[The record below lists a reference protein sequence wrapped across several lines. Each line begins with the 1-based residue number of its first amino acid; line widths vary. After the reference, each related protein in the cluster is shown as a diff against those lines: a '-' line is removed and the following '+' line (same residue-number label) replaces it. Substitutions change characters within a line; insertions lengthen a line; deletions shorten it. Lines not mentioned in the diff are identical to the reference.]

1 MKYSFHLLLCFSL
14 FFSSF
19 SFGQSY
25 QQHWKAIDS
34 LEKKGLPES
43 ALSHIRIIR
52 SKSTKEKNSI
62 EYIKASIYWLKF
74 AQQVYDDSLV
84 TQILAIQKE
93 MVSAPEPQKQITQSY
108 LAEFYQLFSQANQ
121 WQFGSRTKVQTQ
133 DNPDFSTWDLQSIK
147 DQAKLL
153 YSQSLQNPPLLL
165 QSKAIDFQGILTK
178 EVNTAKLAPT
188 LFDVLANRY
197 VDYLG
202 EEFTGLEQMEASRL
216 EQYHQAVFQPGS
228 AFLKTS
234 LPSTDTSSSYLQ
246 VYSVFQTWLKL
257 YVSNREVFADVDLRR
272 LNWFKARQSAN
283 EAIKLR
289 YESAL
294 IAFLKEYEDLPIFAE
309 ISSNLATSYRQNSQS
324 FYTKRGIQTGKE
336 DSESL
341 LKARKVCQD
350 AIAKFPEALMTPLC
364 KLFLQDIEA
373 PSYSYQ
379 VEEMVLPET
388 PVLLNFTYKNLD
400 VKGNPGKLFGRL
412 VQVPNSDLK
421 RIMGAGGYYSDEIKK
436 AIVKLPSLKELSWTF
451 PGETDL
457 VSHSAEVMLP
467 ALPAGAY
474 VLLVSSK
481 SGFQN
486 TEEIWANSF
495 WCNSFGYSTADLAG
509 EKTSF
514 ALLNR
519 KTGRP
524 IEGAKIEIY
533 NTDYNYAKGSNREV
547 LVDSKTTDKNGLAIL
562 EGDANKYN
570 LCVFISYGSERY
582 WSNRNLYFTK
592 EQEQNLNQDQI
603 SLFTDRSI
611 YRPGQTVFFKGIFTN
626 QTVSGAKPLE
636 NRAVEVFLK
645 DANFQDVSNLALKTN
660 AFGSFHGSF
669 VLPKGKLNGE
679 FQLYTNYGQL
689 AISVEE
695 YKRPKFEAHFVPP
708 AASFKLGDKLKLE
721 LEAKTFTG
729 LPVENAKVELN
740 ITRSQ
745 HQIWFWYR
753 GGVPGENA
761 FPLSHSFKTTNS
773 DGKLPIEIPLSAP
786 ADAQADDLFDFQVEA
801 TVTDPSGE
809 SHTTSYTLL
818 VGSKAYRLQTNLG
831 AEADIDTLK
840 QFYIQALNSV
850 GKSVKAVNG
859 TVKVY
864 AVQVPKKAF
873 QKRFWPNPDRFV
885 MDENT
890 FKANFPDYAYKT
902 EEERARFPKKQI
914 QTWNFNTSNDSLI
927 TVGKLDGIKL
937 LLLEFEGVLG
947 LDTVRTTQFLEL
959 FASSKPQPDPN
970 ELLQAR
976 LLEEKVKLGSKL
988 KIELSEFH
996 GLPLLM
1002 EVFSGN
1008 PEDNSQ
1014 TIVWQEWIETQ
1025 AQGFQTKEISLQPEW
1040 GKTVSVVFSGY
1051 WGNRKLQAVLNPSIE
1066 QESHT
1071 LNIQVESFRDAM
1083 EPGKKETWRLKIS
1096 DDKGE
1101 KIQSE
1106 VLATMYDASLDQFR
1120 PHAWNFSPFSLGDY
1134 VFLTNRPLR
1143 EVEASQSMLLNYKKD
1158 KNPIRLNT
1166 KTYSNLNWFGFH
1178 YYQGGR
1184 YRQVSL
1190 EMTSTRTTRGRGK
1203 SAERKENRE
1212 QEESLVSVDASTMVV
1227 EGDGIANG
1235 MPKAEYKA
1243 NQQTQ
1248 EKDKPAQA
1256 PIQATPRT
1264 NLTETAFF
1272 FPQLKTDE
1280 QGRVVLEFT
1289 APEALTK
1296 WKFMALATSKN
1307 LQFAQLMKE
1316 AVTRKSIMVTPNW
1329 PRFFREG
1336 DTIVISTKINLLQD
1350 IPTQTLITSLQVV
1363 NPFTGENI
1371 TSKVVRLS
1379 SPANFSSKTQG
1390 VCWWKLV
1397 IPPAY
1402 QAMELTI
1409 AAQGGDFTDAERITI
1424 PVVPNRMSVTET
1436 LPLELNPGQSKTF
1449 HLEKLENNSSSTLSS
1464 QSLKLEYTT
1473 NPAWLAIQCLP
1484 YLMEGEK
1491 ECSEQ
1496 VFNRFYANSLGA
1508 QIAHSNP
1515 KIKAVF
1521 EKWGNSPGKL
1531 EKALGELAETTP
1543 WLRNALSESEQKRR
1557 VAQLFDVNQLESEQK
1572 NALDKLVAMQTAKG
1586 GFPWFPG
1593 MPEDRYMTQHIVE
1606 GLSHL
1611 QVLGALKPQETEKVN
1626 QLLSFAF
1633 AYLDQELKNDY
1644 AWVKKE
1650 NIVRKEVRI
1659 NEIQLHYLY
1668 VRSLFQAVP
1677 FVPKAGEAHRFYTE
1691 QMEKYWTEL
1700 APYSKGLMALIEL
1713 KAGQK
1718 NLVND
1723 AVKSLKETAIKKDD
1737 LGMYWKCDNAW
1748 YWFSAPIET
1757 NALMV
1762 EVFNAV
1768 KDQESVNA
1776 LTKWLLK
1783 NKQTNHWKSSKA
1795 TADACYALLML
1806 GGEQLETETKV
1817 KITVGKQVVNP
1828 MLDSDLA
1835 VEAGTGYFSKQWS
1848 GPELSNDMGKVS
1860 VQNPDGKTVSWG
1872 GLYWTYFEQLDK
1884 ITEANTQLKIKK
1896 ELFKQENT
1904 NAGPVL
1910 VKLSSGAKLQ
1920 KGDKLKVRIE
1930 LVVDRP
1936 MEYVKLTDMRAAA
1949 FEPTQTL
1956 SGGQFQDGLYYYQ
1969 SPKDLSTD
1977 FFIHYLQKGNYVFE
1991 YPLSVQQSGAFSN
2004 GITTVECMYAP
2015 EFSSHSA
2022 GIRVKVEE

>member
-1 MKYSFHLLLCFSL
+1 MKFSSLLLLCFGL
-14 FFSSF
+14 LFSSF
-19 SFGQSY
+19 SFAQSY
-25 QQHWKAIDS
+25 QQRWKAIDS

-43 ALSHIRIIR
+43 ALSHIRTIR
-52 SKSTKEKNSI
+52 SLSIKEKNSI
-62 EYIKASIYWLKF
+62 EYVKASIYWVKF

-93 MVSAPEPQKQITQSY
+93 MVSAPEPQRQITQSY
-108 LAEFYQLFSQANQ
+108 LAEFYQMYTQANQ
-121 WQFGSRTKVQTQ
+121 WNFGARTKVQTL
-133 DNPDFSTWDLQSIK
+133 DNPDFSTWDLQSLK

-153 YSQSLQNPPLLL
+153 FRLSLQNPQLLL
-165 QSKAIDFQGILTK
+165 QSKANDYQSILTK

-197 VDYLG
+197 MDYLG
-202 EEFTGLEQMEASRL
+202 EEFTGLEQMDITLL
-216 EQYHQAVFQPGS
+216 EQYHQAIFQPGS
-228 AFLKTS
+228 AFLKSS
-234 LPSTDTSSSYLQ
+234 LPSIDTSSSYLQ
-246 VYSVFQTWLKL
+246 AYSLFQTWLNWHA
-257 YVSNREVFADVDLRR
+257 SNPEVFADIDLRR
-272 LNWFKARQSAN
+272 LNWFKSRQSDN
-283 EAIKLR
+283 KVVKLL

-294 IAFLKEYEDLPIFAE
+294 IACLKQYETLPIFAE

-324 FYTKRGIQTGKE
+324 SYTKRGIQTGKE

-341 LKARKVCQD
+341 LKARKVCQE
-350 AIAKFPEALMTPLC
+350 ALAKFPDALMAPLC
-364 KLFLQDIEA
+364 KVILQDIEA
-373 PSYSYQ
+373 QSYSYQ

-388 PVLLNFTYKNLD
+388 SILLNFTYKNLD

-412 VQVPNSDLK
+412 VQVPNAELK
-421 RIMGAGGYYSDEIKK
+421 RMMGGGGYYSDEIKK
-436 AIVKLPSLKELSWTF
+436 AILKLPILKELSWTF
-451 PGETDL
+451 PGEADL

-481 SGFQN
+481 NGFQN
-486 TEEIWANSF
+486 SDEIWANSF
-495 WCNSFGYSTADLAG
+495 WCNSFVYSTADLAG

-514 ALLNR
+514 ALINR

-524 IEGAKIEIY
+524 IEGAKIEIF
-533 NTDYNYAKGSNREV
+533 NTDYNYAKGGNHDV

-570 LCVFISYGSERY
+570 LSVLISYGAERY
-582 WSNRNLYFTK
+582 WSNRNLYFSK

-611 YRPGQTVFFKGIFTN
+611 YRPGQTVYFKGIFTN
-626 QTVSGAKPLE
+626 QTNAGAKPLV
-636 NRAVEVFLK
+636 NRAVTVFLK
-645 DANFQDVSNLALKTN
+645 DANFQDVSNLSLKSN
-660 AFGSFHGSF
+660 EFGSFHGSF
-669 VLPKGKLNGE
+669 VLPKGKLNGA
-679 FQLYTNYGQL
+679 FQLYTDNGQL
-689 AISVEE
+689 VFSVEE

-708 AASFKLGDKLKLE
+708 TSSFKLGDKLNLE

-745 HQIWFWYR
+745 HQFWYWNR
-753 GGVPGENA
+753 GGMPGENA

-773 DGKLPIEIPLSAP
+773 DGKLRIEIPLSAP
-786 ADAQADDLFDFQVEA
+786 ADAQADDLFDFQFEA

-809 SHTTSYTLL
+809 SHTTSYSML
-818 VGSKAYRLQTNLG
+818 VSSKPYRLQTNLG
-831 AEADIDTLK
+831 AEADVDTLK
-840 QFYIQALNSV
+840 YFYIQALNSV

-859 TVKVY
+859 IIKVY
-864 AVQVPKKAF
+864 AVQTHQKAF
-873 QKRFWPNPDRFV
+873 QERFWPNPDRFV
-885 MDENT
+885 MDEKT

-902 EEERARFPKKQI
+902 EEERTLFPKKQI
-914 QTWNFNTSNDSLI
+914 QTWNFNTSTDSL
-927 TVGKLDGIKL
+927 VSVSKLEGINL
-937 LLLEFEGVLG
+937 LWLEFEGVLG
-947 LDTVRTTQFLEL
+947 KDTVRTSQFLEL

-970 ELLQAR
+970 EPLQAR
-976 LLEEKVKLGSKL
+976 MLEEKLKFGSKL

-1008 PEDNSQ
+1008 PNDNSQ

-1025 AQGFQTKEISLQPEW
+1025 AQRFQAKEITLKPEW
-1040 GKTVSVVFSGY
+1040 GKTVSVVLSGF
-1051 WGNRKLQAVLNPSIE
+1051 WGNRKLQVVMNPSIE
-1066 QESHT
+1066 QENHT
-1071 LNIQVESFRDAM
+1071 LNMQVESFRDAM

-1096 DDKGE
+1096 DEKGE
-1101 KIQSE
+1101 KVQSE

-1120 PHAWNFSPFSLGDY
+1120 PHSWTFNPFSLSNY
-1134 VFLTNRPLR
+1134 MFLSNRSIR
-1143 EVEASQSMLLNYKKD
+1143 DIEASKSSMLNYKKD

-1166 KTYSNLNWFGFH
+1166 KTYANLNWFGFH

-1184 YRQVSL
+1184 IMQVSL
-1190 EMTSTRTTRGRGK
+1190 ESTSTRAGRGRSK
-1203 SAERKENRE
+1203 SVERKDNRE
-1212 QEESLVSVDASTMVV
+1212 EESLVSVDASTMVV

-1235 MPKAEYKA
+1235 MPKAEFKA
-1243 NQQTQ
+1243 NQQPQ
-1248 EKDKPAQA
+1248 EKDKPAQT

-1264 NLTETAFF
+1264 NLNETAFF

-1280 QGRVVLEFT
+1280 QGSAVLEFT

-1316 AVTRKSIMVTPNW
+1316 AVTRKSLMVTPNW

-1363 NPFTGENI
+1363 NPFTGENL
-1371 TSKVVRLS
+1371 TAKLVRLS

-1390 VCWWKLV
+1390 ICWWKLV
-1397 IPPAY
+1397 IPPTY
-1402 QAMELTI
+1402 QALELTI
-1409 AAQGGDFTDAERITI
+1409 AAQGGDFTDAEKMTI
-1424 PVVPNRMSVTET
+1424 PVVPNRMLVTET

-1449 HLEKLENNSSSTLSS
+1449 HLEKLENNSSSTLTS

-1496 VFNRFYANSLGA
+1496 VFNSFYANSLGA
-1508 QIAHSNP
+1508 QIALSNP

-1543 WLRNALSESEQKRR
+1543 WLRNALSETEQKRR
-1557 VAQLFDVNQLESEQK
+1557 VAQLFNLNQLESEQK

-1586 GFPWFPG
+1586 GFSWFPG

-1606 GLSHL
+1606 GLAHL
-1611 QVLGALKPQETEKVN
+1611 QVLGALKPQESEKVN

-1633 AYLDQELKNDY
+1633 AYLDQELKRDY
-1644 AWVKKE
+1644 AWMKKE

-1668 VRSLFQAVP
+1668 VRSLFQGVP
-1677 FVPKAGEAHRFYTE
+1677 FIPKSGEAHRFYTE

-1700 APYSKGLMALIEL
+1700 APYSKGLMAFIEH
-1713 KAGQK
+1713 KVGQK
-1718 NLVND
+1718 TLLND

-1737 LGMYWKCDNAW
+1737 LGMYWKNDQSW
-1748 YWFSAPIET
+1748 YWYSAPIET

-1806 GGEQLETETKV
+1806 GSEQLETETKV
-1817 KITVGKQVVNP
+1817 KITVGKQEVNP
-1828 MLDSDLA
+1828 MLDKDLA

-1848 GPELSNDMGKVS
+1848 GAELSNDMGKVT
-1860 VQNPDGKTVSWG
+1860 VQNPEGKTVSWG

-1884 ITEANTQLKIKK
+1884 ITSANTQLKIKK
-1896 ELFKQENT
+1896 ELFKEESSGI
-1904 NAGPVL
+1904 GPAL
-1910 VKLSSGAKLQ
+1910 VKVGPGSTLQ
-1920 KGDKLKVRIE
+1920 KGDKIKVRIE
-1930 LVVDRP
+1930 LTVDRP
-1936 MEYVKLTDMRAAA
+1936 MEYIKLTDMRAAG

-1977 FFIHYLQKGNYVFE
+1977 FFIHYLPKGNYVFE

-2022 GIRVKVEE
+2022 GIRVKVVE